1 MLQKARAIALHSVRY
16 GESSIVAYLYS
27 CEFGRLTL
35 MVNGAYGKGR
45 KAGKAVFF
53 QPLSLIDIVYYTGKN
68 NGMGRLKEVSPSF
81 VSVSVSS
88 SPIKSAIALFV
99 GEVIYRTVREEEG
112 NHPLYTFLELSIKSL
127 DAIESGVANFHLIF
141 LSHLSKYLGFYP
153 HGQFSEQTPY
163 FDFRNGIFVAQEP
176 LHAFYFSS
184 LYSKILYD
192 TLILDYDNA
201 NQLSL
206 NGTQRSSFLDLI
218 LSYYQYHNDSS
229 TTFQSLPVLQQVFMP

>member
-27 CEFGRLTL
+27 SEFGRLTL

-53 QPLSLIDIVYYTGKN
+53 QPLSLIDIVYYAGKN

-112 NHPLYTFLELSIKSL
+112 NPPLYTFLELSIKSL

-163 FDFRNGIFVAQEP
+163 FDFRNGIFVEQEP

-192 TLILDYDNA
+192 TLMLDYDNA
-201 NQLSL
+201 NQLNL

-229 TTFQSLPVLQQVFMP
+229 TTFQSLSVLQQVFMP

>member
-1 MLQKARAIALHSVRY
+1 M
-16 GESSIVAYLYS
+16 
-27 CEFGRLTL
+27 
-35 MVNGAYGKGR
+35 
-45 KAGKAVFF
+45 
-53 QPLSLIDIVYYTGKN
+53 
-68 NGMGRLKEVSPSF
+68 
-81 VSVSVSS
+81 
-88 SPIKSAIALFV
+88 
-99 GEVIYRTVREEEG
+99 
-112 NHPLYTFLELSIKSL
+112 YTFLELSIKSL